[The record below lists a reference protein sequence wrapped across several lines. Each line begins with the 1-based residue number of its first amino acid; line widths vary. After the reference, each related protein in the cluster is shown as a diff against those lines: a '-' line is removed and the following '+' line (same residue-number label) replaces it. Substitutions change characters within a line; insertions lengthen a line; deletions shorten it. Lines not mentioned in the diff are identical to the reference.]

1 MVFRNFGMEK
11 EVKEEDLDCCNSEDS
26 ENETLPVELFKE
38 ELMLQIQQHQI
49 VICVG
54 ETGSGKTTKIP
65 QFFLDSTLLQNKMMA
80 VTQPRRVAAITVSH
94 RVADERKC
102 ILGEE
107 IGYAVRFDD
116 MTTSRTKIKFMTD
129 GILVR
134 ECLGNPTLAQYNAI
148 MLDEAHERS
157 IHTDILFGLVKQA
170 CTHRPDLKVLITSA
184 TLDISKFSNYFNDC
198 PIVRVPGRLFP
209 VDIYHSKIR
218 QVMTAT
224 GPSSNAYVNSAVKTV
239 LKIHQSQEDGHIL
252 LFLTGQEEI
261 EKACEMIRT
270 AVSSHTPV
278 EEDDQWDEVRNKRV
292 TKKALKL
299 VVIPLYANLPQ
310 QSQKLVFK
318 SVSPNIRKCVVSTN
332 IAETSVTVPGIRY
345 VIDPGYIKQKCYDPS
360 RCFITSLHI

>member
-1 MVFRNFGMEK
+1 MESLGS
-11 EVKEEDLDCCNSEDS
+11 DDEDS
-26 ENETLPVELFKE
+26 ESEILPVESFKD

-65 QFFLDSTLLQNKMMA
+65 QFFLDSNLLQNKMMA

-94 RVADERKC
+94 RVADERNSV
-102 ILGEE
+102 LGDEV
-107 IGYAVRFDD
+107 GYAVRFDD
-116 MTTSRTKIKFMTD
+116 KTSSRTKIKFMTD

-170 CTHRPDLKVLITSA
+170 CIHRPDLKVLITSA
-184 TLDISKFSNYFNDC
+184 TLDITKFSKYFNDC

-224 GPSSNAYVNSAVKTV
+224 GPSSNAYVASAVRTV

-261 EKACEMIRT
+261 EKACEMIRA
-270 AVSSHTPV
+270 AVSSPEH
-278 EEDDQWDEVRNKRV
+278 EEDDQWNEVSQKRV
-292 TKKALKL
+292 TRKALKL
-299 VVIPLYANLPQ
+299 AVIPLYASLPQ

-318 SVSPNIRKCVVSTN
+318 SVSPNVRKCVVSTN

-360 RCFITSLHI
+360 R